1 MPAGLEAAVE
11 AEDPRSAV
19 VAQTSFWWRGGALLV
34 ECGGIGVRVIRCVP
48 WQRRLAAEPSQFVEQ
63 RYEYPLL

>member
-34 ECGGIGVRVIRCVP
+34 ERGGIGIRVIRVCDVAEVP
-48 WQRRLAAEPSQFVEQ
+48 CSRAVPVHRTKV
-63 RYEYPLL
+63 